1 MEAENKYAEGEY
13 VHAIDSPH
21 IKLIIRRYL
30 DRIYYCKIVE
40 YPEHDDLVYF
50 ERQLEAEPNK
60 KEILKPDSKAS
71 EKPIEHQ

>member
-1 MEAENKYAEGEY
+1 MEAENKYAEGQY

-40 YPEHDDLVYF
+40 FPEHDDLVYF
-50 ERQLEAEPNK
+50 ERQIEPEVIKKNSINSNNGTPEA
-60 KEILKPDSKAS
+60 S
-71 EKPIEHQ
+71 IEHQ